1 MNDWKKRRRG
11 NCKYKI
17 RNRIMA
23 SALVV
28 SLGIGCVPTVYASAI
43 SDAQNK
49 KNQAQSNLDAQNEAI
64 DSLQSQRD
72 SLQSEIDQLDAQLV
86 TIIANMSILED
97 ELADKEEELE
107 QVNARLIKAQEDE
120 ETQYDNMKK
129 RIRYMYENGETS
141 FLEIVLGAKDF
152 ADFLNRVEYASQVYG
167 HDRDLLTSYQETVQL
182 VADLKLQ
189 VEGEKAELEQ
199 MHVAY
204 EEQQQEYQSMINEK
218 KSSMEDFDVQ
228 LASAQE
234 LADQYK
240 QVISEQNTIIQQEE
254 QRQREE
260 EERRQQEE
268 EEQRRQQ
275 DNQNQSNDGGS
286 DSGSGSGESNSGN
299 GSGSTGNSGKTGS
312 GDNDNGGSSEGGKD
326 KNPSYSTN
334 VSGSDVVNYA
344 CKFIGNPYVFGG
356 TSLTDGCDCSGFV
369 MSVYANFGIS
379 LPHSSIAL
387 QSSGKEVSY
396 SNAKAGDLI
405 CYAGHVAIYMGNGQI
420 VNASSPAPYPV
431 GGIKTNSAT
440 YRQILSVRRVL

>member
-1 MNDWKKRRRG
+1 
-11 NCKYKI
+11 
-17 RNRIMA
+17 MA
-23 SALVV
+23 SALAAV
-28 SLGIGCVPTVYASAI
+28 LGIGCVPTVYASAI
-43 SDAQNK
+43 SDAQEK
-49 KNQAQSNLDAQNEAI
+49 KNQAQSDLDAQNETI

-72 SLQSEIDQLDAQLV
+72 SLQSEIDQLDSELV
-86 TIIANMSILED
+86 NIIANMSILED

-107 QVNARLIKAQEDE
+107 RVSVRLTEAQEDE
-120 ETQYDNMKK
+120 ENQYNNMKK
-129 RIRYMYENGETS
+129 RIRYMYENGNSS

-167 HDRDLLTSYQETVQL
+167 HDRELLENYQETVQL

-199 MHVAY
+199 MYAAY
-204 EEQQQEYQSMINEK
+204 GEQQEEYQNMIAAK

-234 LADQYK
+234 LAAQYK
-240 QVISEQNTIIQQEE
+240 QVISEQNTIIRQEE
-254 QRQREE
+254 ERIQQEE
-260 EERRQQEE
+260 EERRRQE

-275 DNQNQSNDGGS
+275 ENNNS
-286 DSGSGSGESNSGN
+286 DDGSGSGGSNSANGNSGDGNSGGN
-299 GSGSTGNSGKTGS
+299 GSGNNGNGNSGSGNESNQGGGS
-312 GDNDNGGSSEGGKD
+312 G

-334 VSGSDVVNYA
+334 ISGSDVVNYA

-369 MSVYANFGIS
+369 MSVYANFGVS

-387 QSSGKEVSY
+387 QSCGKEVSY

>member
-1 MNDWKKRRRG
+1 
-11 NCKYKI
+11 
-17 RNRIMA
+17 MA

-49 KNQAQSNLDAQNEAI
+49 KNQAQSDLDAQNEAI

-72 SLQSEIDQLDAQLV
+72 SLQSEIDQLDAELV
-86 TIIANMSILED
+86 NIIANMSILED
-97 ELADKEEELE
+97 ELADKEDELE
-107 QVNARLIKAQEDE
+107 QVNAQLIKAQEDE
-120 ETQYDNMKK
+120 ETQYNNMKK
-129 RIRYMYENGETS
+129 RIRYMYENGESS

-167 HDRDLLTSYQETVQL
+167 HDRELLTSYQETVQL

-199 MHVAY
+199 MHAAY

-218 KSSMEDFDVQ
+218 KSSMENFDVQ

-234 LADQYK
+234 LAAQYK
-240 QVISEQNTIIQQEE
+240 QVISEQNAIIQQEE

-260 EERRQQEE
+260 EERKRQEEEERKQQEE
-268 EEQRRQQ
+268 EERKRQQ
-275 DNQNQSNDGGS
+275 ENNNKNSDSGS
-286 DSGSGSGESNSGN
+286 DSGEGNSGN
-299 GSGSTGNSGKTGS
+299 GTGSSGNSGGTSS
-312 GDNDNGGSSEGGKD
+312 GDKNNGGNSKGGND

-405 CYAGHVAIYMGNGQI
+405 CYAGHVAIYMGNGQV

>member
-1 MNDWKKRRRG
+1 
-11 NCKYKI
+11 
-17 RNRIMA
+17 MA

-49 KNQAQSNLDAQNEAI
+49 KNQAQSDLDAQNEAI

-72 SLQSEIDQLDAQLV
+72 SLQSEIDQLDAELV
-86 TIIANMSILED
+86 NIIANMSILED
-97 ELADKEEELE
+97 ELADKEDELE
-107 QVNARLIKAQEDE
+107 QVNAQLIKAQEDE
-120 ETQYDNMKK
+120 ETQYNNMKK
-129 RIRYMYENGETS
+129 RIRYMYENGESS

-167 HDRDLLTSYQETVQL
+167 HDRELLTSYQETVQL

-199 MHVAY
+199 MHAAY

-218 KSSMEDFDVQ
+218 KSSMENFDVQ

-234 LADQYK
+234 LAAQYK
-240 QVISEQNTIIQQEE
+240 QVISEQNAIIQQEE

-260 EERRQQEE
+260 EERKRQEEEERKQQEE
-268 EEQRRQQ
+268 EERKRQQ
-275 DNQNQSNDGGS
+275 ENNNKNS
-286 DSGSGSGESNSGN
+286 DSGEGNSGN
-299 GSGSTGNSGKTGS
+299 GTDSSGNSGGTSS
-312 GDNDNGGSSEGGKD
+312 GDKNNGGSSKGGND

-405 CYAGHVAIYMGNGQI
+405 CYAGHVAIYMGNGQV